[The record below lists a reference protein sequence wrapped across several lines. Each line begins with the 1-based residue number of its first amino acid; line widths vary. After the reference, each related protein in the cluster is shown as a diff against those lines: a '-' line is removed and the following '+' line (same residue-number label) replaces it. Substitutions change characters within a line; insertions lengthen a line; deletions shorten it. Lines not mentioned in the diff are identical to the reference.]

1 MGGYGWKWLEMDENG
16 QNRLE
21 RLELAETGLNL
32 QEIAEKGQKMNGNG
46 LQWLETDEVA
56 GLGFK
61 WL

>member
-32 QEIAEKGQKMNGNG
+32 QEIAEKGRK
-46 LQWLETDEVA
+46 
-56 GLGFK
+56 
-61 WL
+61 